1 MRRYMGLNQLLI
13 SMAIIS
19 IMLLVGCGTDGEV
32 SKETQSREESSIV
45 SEAETSIII
54 DMDVERPTE
63 TQIYEARKEECYEL
77 GDKFHKNGK
86 EFERYYCPTME
97 YDFEKSNNDKNIKY
111 FNYVWDHDLTY
122 YFEGDKGGVFN
133 IGDIAVETTL
143 KYEYGCPAVLGN
155 DFNKDGKYDYIIK
168 WEGYRNWDSIII
180 MSDGDTYKQ
189 VDLEQD
195 YKDISAT
202 LLDDYKMKV
211 VSKTYGVDSEYIMA
225 NRFAYNMLN
234 SYKMYYDIGK
244 AAYPGYNIP
253 ITAAVTTDTNC
264 YCELLT
270 EAQMMNNEPCSIV
283 TVKKMLKS
291 ESDFIGISLIYYYI
305 FDAEGTMTTEVKM
318 VNENWY
324 PY

>member
-1 MRRYMGLNQLLI
+1 MGLKQLLI
-13 SMAIIS
+13 SMAMIS
-19 IMLLVGCGTDGEV
+19 IMLLVGCGTDSEV
-32 SKETQSREESSIV
+32 SKETQSREESSIAA
-45 SEAETSIII
+45 EAETSIII

-77 GDKFHKNGK
+77 GERFYKNGM
-86 EFERYYCPTME
+86 EFVRDYWATME
-97 YDFEKSNNDKNIKY
+97 YDFAISNNDKNIKCFSCFDY
-111 FNYVWDHDLTY
+111 YVY
-122 YFEGDKGGVFN
+122 SFEGDKGGVFY

-143 KYEYGCPAVLGN
+143 KYELGCPAMRVE
-155 DFNKDGKYDYIIK
+155 DFNRDGESDYIIK
-168 WEGYRNWDSIII
+168 WQGYRNWDSIIV

-211 VSKTYGVDSEYIMA
+211 VSKTYGVDAEYIMA
-225 NRFAYNMLN
+225 NRFAYDMLH
-234 SYKMYYDIGK
+234 SYNLYYDIGK

-264 YCELLT
+264 YRELQT
-270 EAQMMNNEPCSIV
+270 EEQMMNHPYSIIV